1 MRETSLSNTPYG
13 SPASASTPVLSPT
26 LVLWLTAGFA
36 SLQPLATDLYLP
48 TLPAI
53 ASDFQVS
60 SGTVQLTLSVFILV
74 FGCWQLI
81 AGPLSDRFG
90 RHPVIAGGAA
100 TFVLSAVVCAMA
112 PSIGWLVFG
121 RALMAAGACTCLVA
135 ARGVVRDL
143 YTPAE
148 GARLLAA
155 SGTILGCAPMLG
167 PILGGIVLQLFG
179 WRAAFVTLALIAAPL
194 AFLGTVRLSE
204 TNAHL
209 NRHALT
215 PGPMLATYLQIL
227 RSPTWNAYVWM
238 ATASYAAV
246 FAFIAGSAFVLIR
259 GMGVSPTVYGLFFA
273 SAVVGYIYG
282 TIWCRQVVLE
292 YGMVRVLSF
301 ATLIQMGSGLVMA
314 ALAFG
319 GVQHPLAL
327 LLPMFGVM
335 FGHGFVQPLSQA
347 GVVARFPR
355 NAGAAAAL
363 MGFMMML
370 VAASVGQ
377 VIGSTYDGTTRP
389 LAVTICIAA
398 LCSALS
404 VATLVRKHGHVDR

>member
-1 MRETSLSNTPYG
+1 MSAANPNVVA
-13 SPASASTPVLSPT
+13 ASSLSPT

-48 TLPAI
+48 TLPAM
-53 ASDFQVS
+53 ASDLQVT

-90 RHPVIAGGAA
+90 RHPVIAGGALA
-100 TFVLSAVVCAMA
+100 FVVSAVICALA
-112 PSIGWLVFG
+112 PSIGWLVLG

-194 AFLGTVRLSE
+194 AFLGFFKLRE
-204 TNAHL
+204 TNAFR
-209 NRHALT
+209 NPNALT
-215 PGPMLATYLQIL
+215 PGPMLKTYGQIL
-227 RSPTWNAYVWM
+227 RSPTWNAYAWM

-259 GMGVSPTVYGLFFA
+259 GMGAAPTVYGLFFA

-292 YGMVRVLSF
+292 YGMVRVLTI
-301 ATLIQMGSGLVMA
+301 ATLIQMASGIVMA
-314 ALAFG
+314 ALAFS
-319 GVQHPLAL
+319 GVFHPLAL
-327 LLPMFGVM
+327 LVPMFGVM
-335 FGHGFVQPLSQA
+335 FGHGSVQPLSQA
-347 GVVARFPR
+347 GVVAKFPR

-370 VAASVGQ
+370 VAATVGQ
-377 VIGSTYDGTTRP
+377 VIGATYDGTTRP
-389 LAVTICIAA
+389 LATMICIAA
-398 LCSALS
+398 VCSALA
-404 VATLVRKHGHVDR
+404 VATLVRRHGHVDRA